1 MLPLYKFTALMG
13 QRKLGKRIQDKLLN
27 NLTNIAGGKV
37 NNLKHYV
44 LYTIT
49 ALLWA
54 FIILFV
60 VFSEP
65 AFGYANNKEFIESVN
80 KCADYLEKNIKK
92 EDRIPRKLL
101 LAQAALESNYG
112 RSRYAREGNN
122 LMGIYQFKNLH
133 TGMAPRDNPNATFR
147 VARFQSKCH
156 SIKYYMNLLNTKDSY
171 VSFRNERLLQS
182 KLRTNDVNRYFHL
195 LYNYSTNPEYPQ
207 LLIRT
212 HKEIKDLGF

>member
-1 MLPLYKFTALMG
+1 
-13 QRKLGKRIQDKLLN
+13 
-27 NLTNIAGGKV
+27 V

-44 LYTIT
+44 LYLITI
-49 ALLWA
+49 LLWL

-65 AFGYANNKEFIESVN
+65 AFGYTNNKEFIQSVN
-80 KCADYLEKNIKK
+80 KCADYLEKGMRK

-101 LAQAALESNYG
+101 LTQAALESNYG
-112 RSRYAREGNN
+112 RSRYAIEGNN

-133 TGMAPRDNPNATFR
+133 TGMAPRDNPNASFR
-147 VARFQSKCH
+147 VAKFKSKCH
-156 SIKYYMNLLNTKDSY
+156 SINYYITLLNTKDSY
-171 VSFRNERLLQS
+171 KSFRNERELQS
-182 KLRTNDVNRYFHL
+182 KLRVNDVNRYFHL

-212 HKEIKDLGF
+212 YKEIVALGF